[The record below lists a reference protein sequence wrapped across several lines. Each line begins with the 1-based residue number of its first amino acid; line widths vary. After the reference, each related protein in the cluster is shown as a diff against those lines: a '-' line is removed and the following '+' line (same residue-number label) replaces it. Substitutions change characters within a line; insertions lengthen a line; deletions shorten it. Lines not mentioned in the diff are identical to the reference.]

1 MDSKLIGL
9 FGLTSA
15 SRALNGPLMRQQD
28 IIVGETL
35 SGRAVRRAAVRPD
48 PWLRPGDLR
57 DALTTFALVFVC
69 AMVFLA

>member
-1 MDSKLIGL
+1 MDSKLISL
-9 FGLTSA
+9 FGLTNSD
-15 SRALNGPLMRQQD
+15 RALNGPLMRQQD
-28 IIVGETL
+28 IIVGETP
-35 SGRAVRRAAVRPD
+35 SGRAIRHAVVRSE